1 MEIKDRMEKAVESCR
16 REWAKVRTGNA
27 TPAILE
33 GVMVDYYGAPTP
45 ISHVANVSIPEARVI
60 AISPWEKEMFGPIEK
75 AIFESNLGL
84 TPMNDGS
91 FIRLNLPILTQER
104 RKELAKQAR
113 SIGEDGKV
121 AIRNIRRDENDKLK
135 KEGKEAGLSEDLI
148 KDELDEIQSI
158 TDSFVKR
165 IDELTAEKEAD
176 ILKV

>member
-1 MEIKDRMEKAVESCR
+1 MEIKERMQKAIESCQNQ
-16 REWAKVRTGNA
+16 WSKVRAGNA
-27 TPAILE
+27 TPSILD
-33 GVMVDYYGAPTP
+33 GVMVDYYGSPTP

-104 RKELAKQAR
+104 RQELAKQAR
-113 SIGEDGKV
+113 SIAEDGKV
-121 AIRNIRRDENDKLK
+121 ALRNIRRDENEKLK
-135 KEGKEAGLSEDLI
+135 KMAKEEGMSEDLV
-148 KDELDEIQSI
+148 KDELEEIQKM
-158 TDSFVKR
+158 TDQFVAE
-165 IDELTAEKEAD
+165 IDTLLAAKEAD

>member
-1 MEIKDRMEKAVESCR
+1 MSINERMNKAIESCQ
-16 REWAKVRTGNA
+16 REWSKVRTGNA
-27 TPAILE
+27 TPAILD
-33 GVMVDYYGAPTP
+33 GVNVDYYGAPTP

-84 TPMNDGS
+84 TPMSDGS
-91 FIRLNLPILTQER
+91 FIRLNLPILTSER
-104 RKELAKQAR
+104 RQELAKQAR

-148 KDELDEIQSI
+148 KDELEEIQSI
-158 TDSFVKR
+158 TDGFVKK
-165 IDELTAEKEAD
+165 IDELLTVKESE